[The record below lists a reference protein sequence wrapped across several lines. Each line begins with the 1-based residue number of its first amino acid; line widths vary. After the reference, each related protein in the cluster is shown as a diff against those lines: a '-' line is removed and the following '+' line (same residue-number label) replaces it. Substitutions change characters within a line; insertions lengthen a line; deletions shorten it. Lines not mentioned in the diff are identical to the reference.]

1 MPNTKNFYVTTPI
14 YYVNDAPHIGHSYTT
29 VLADVLTGYHRMCG
43 YNTFFLTGTD
53 EHGQKVQ
60 QAAAKRGVP
69 PQEHVDTYNLR
80 FKEMWAKMGI
90 GYDYFIRTTDAD
102 HKAYVQQCLQQLW
115 DKGEIYSKEY
125 QGWYSV
131 GEERFFNED
140 ELVDGKDP
148 ISGRPVEWL
157 TEKNYFF
164 KMGSYQQR
172 LIDYIE
178 QHPDWIVPDYRKNE
192 VLGFLRQPLNDL
204 CISRPKARL
213 SWGIPLPFDPEFVTY
228 VWFDALLNYVSAVR
242 NRKHPDGSPVW
253 PATFHLI
260 GKDIL
265 TTHSVYWPTML
276 MALGIEL
283 PKHILAH
290 GWWMTGGAKMSK
302 SSGTGVN
309 PMSYMEQYGVDVFR
323 YFLIRDMVVGQDSTF
338 SDEAFIRRVNSDL
351 ANDLGNGLN
360 RVHKLVQTSF
370 GGVLPSCITW
380 GETEEELKAVA
391 LRVIEN
397 VNVWVPQAKLSQI
410 VEEIFTLVRGVNRY
424 LEVKAPWKLA
434 KSTEASAQ
442 AELSTVLW
450 TSAEAV
456 RLSLSLLSPI
466 MPTKCAEGL
475 AMLGT
480 SVHGADSL
488 RWGVFQGGETF
499 GPGTALFPRIE
510 VEATAAPVAKPAQ
523 PKPLTAETVPAAL
536 DLRVAKIVSVADHP
550 DAQSLYVLQVDAG
563 EGALRTVCSGLKNS
577 YTAHELQDRAIVLFA
592 NLKPAPLRGVMSQG
606 MLLAGDGSE
615 NKAVLVAPP
624 ANAAVGTRIGIAGIT
639 ADTETR
645 ELKLKDFDKI
655 KLSVQN
661 GNVLCGNA
669 ALSIDGAPI
678 TCAVSDGAGV
688 H

>member
-1 MPNTKNFYVTTPI
+1 MPTKKNFYVTTPI

-29 VLADVLTGYHRMCG
+29 VLADVLTGYHRLAG

-60 QAAAKRGVP
+60 QAAAKRGVT

-80 FKEMWAKMGI
+80 FKDLWTKMGI

-102 HKAYVQQCLQQLW
+102 HKGYVQQCLQQLW
-115 DKGEIYSKEY
+115 DKGEIYAKEY

-148 ISGRPVEWL
+148 ISGRPVDWL

-164 KMGSYQQR
+164 KMGSYQQQ

-178 QHPDWIVPDYRKNE
+178 ANPEWILPDFRRNE

-213 SWGIPLPFDPEFVTY
+213 SWGIPLPFDPDFVTY

-242 NRKHPDGSPVW
+242 DRKHADGSPVW

-265 TTHSVYWPTML
+265 TTHCVYWPTML
-276 MALGIEL
+276 MALGITL

-360 RVHKLVQTSF
+360 RVHKLVETGF
-370 GGVLPSCITW
+370 AGKLPACQTW
-380 GETEEELKAVA
+380 GAAEDDIKAIA
-391 LRVIEN
+391 LRVIDN
-397 VNVWVPQAKLSQI
+397 VQLWTPQAKLSQI

-434 KSTEASAQ
+434 KSTEESAR

-450 TSAEAV
+450 VSAEAV

-475 AMLGT
+475 SMLGCPAA
-480 SVHGADSL
+480 GLDSL
-488 RWGVFQGGETF
+488 RWGVLQGNETF

-510 VEATAAPVAKPAQ
+510 VEAPVAVAKPAQ

-536 DLRVAKIVSVADHP
+536 ELRVAKVVAVADHP

-577 YTAHELQDRAIVLFA
+577 YQASELQDRFIVLFA

-606 MLLAGDGSE
+606 MLLAGDGAE
-615 NKAVLVAPP
+615 GKAVLVSPP
-624 ANAAVGTRIGIAGIT
+624 ANALVGARVDIAGVQ
-639 ADTETR
+639 ADAEIR
-645 ELKLKDFDKI
+645 ELKLKDFDKV
-655 KLSVQN
+655 KLTVQA
-661 GNVLCGNA
+661 GTVLCGNA
-669 ALSIDGAPI
+669 ALSVKGEAV

>member
-1 MPNTKNFYVTTPI
+1 MSKNFYVTTPI

-60 QAAAKRGVP
+60 QAAQKRGVS
-69 PQEHVDTYNLR
+69 PQEHVDQYNLR
-80 FKEMWAKMGI
+80 FKEMWARMGI
-90 GYDYFIRTTDAD
+90 GYDHFIRTTDPD
-102 HKAYVQQCLQQLW
+102 HKAFVQEQLQKLW

-131 GEERFFNED
+131 GEERFFGEE

-164 KMGSYQQR
+164 KMSGYQQA

-178 QHPDWIVPDYRKNE
+178 QNPEWIVPDFRKNE

-204 CISRPKARL
+204 CISRPKSRL
-213 SWGIPLPFDPEFVTY
+213 AWGIPLPFDPEFVTY

-242 NRKHPDGSPVW
+242 HRQHADGSPIW
-253 PATFHLI
+253 PATYHLI

-265 TTHSVYWPTML
+265 TTHCVYWPTML
-276 MALGIEL
+276 MALGMEL
-283 PKHILAH
+283 PQHILAH

-309 PMSYMEQYGVDVFR
+309 PMSYMDQYGVDVFR

-360 RVHKLVQTSF
+360 RVHRLVQTGF
-370 GGVLPSCITW
+370 NNTLPSCQTW
-380 GETEEELKAVA
+380 SEAEDEVKSTA

-397 VNVWVPQAKLSQI
+397 VNTWVPQAKLSQM

-424 LEVKAPWKLA
+424 LEIKAPWKLA
-434 KSTEASAQ
+434 KSADPQAQ
-442 AELSTVLW
+442 AELATVLW
-450 TSAEAV
+450 VSAEAV
-456 RLSLSLLSPI
+456 RLSLALLSPI

-480 SVHGADSL
+480 SVQGADSL
-488 RWGVFQGGETF
+488 RWGVFQGGEVF
-499 GPGTALFPRIE
+499 GAGTALFPRIE
-510 VEATAAPVAKPAQ
+510 VEKAPAPQAKPSA
-523 PKPLTAETVPAAL
+523 PKPLTAESVPAAL
-536 DLRVAKIVSVADHP
+536 DLRVAQIMEVADHP
-550 DAQSLYVLQVDAG
+550 DAQSLYVLKVDAG
-563 EGALRTVCSGLKNS
+563 ESAWRTVCSGLKNS
-577 YTAHELQDRAIVLFA
+577 YSAAELQGRSIVLFA
-592 NLKPAPLRGVMSQG
+592 NLKPAPLRGIMSQG
-606 MLLAGDGSE
+606 MLLAGDGPHQQ
-615 NKAVLVAPP
+615 AVLVNPPP
-624 ANAAVGTRIGIAGIT
+624 AVANGTRVEIAHIT
-639 ADTETR
+639 PDSAPR

-655 KLSVQN
+655 QLQVKGGAVF
-661 GNVLCGNA
+661 CGES
-669 ALSIDGAPI
+669 ALSIAGQPVTCSVPDGA
-678 TCAVSDGAGV
+678 SV